1 MTINW
6 GFLGAGMVATKALAP
21 AVKAANNANLYA
33 VASLDINRAEALHP
47 TVAYDNYEALIADPK
62 VTAVYISL
70 SNNLHVNWAIKALQ
84 AGKHVLCE
92 KPLATTATE
101 AIEMFE
107 VAQINHKLMVEGV
120 WFRWHPRFQKAQELI
135 SSGAIGEIKEISAN
149 FTFRNTTA
157 GNYRFDPNA
166 GGGALLDVGPYL
178 VHALVALVGSDANFE
193 LNEVVQNIGPTGVDL
208 TTTASAIVNNS
219 IKFNLHA
226 SFEEDEKQE
235 LIITGSKGSATFPA
249 GQAFTNWNQA
259 SQLKVAEQIFDF
271 EAIDPYQIM
280 IESVSKV
287 ITGAASWLVPQ
298 AESIFVMQVLDLI
311 RQKSTRSN

>member
-1 MTINW
+1 MSINW

-33 VASLDINRAEALHP
+33 VASLDINRAEALNP
-47 TVAYDNYEALIADPK
+47 TVAHDNYEALIADPK

-70 SNNLHVNWAIKALQ
+70 SNNLHAQWAIKALQ

-92 KPLATTATE
+92 KPIATTAAE
-101 AIEMFE
+101 AIKMFE
-107 VAQINHKLMVEGV
+107 AAQANQKLMVEGV
-120 WFRWHPRFQKAQELI
+120 WVRWHPRFKKAQELI
-135 SSGAIGEIKEISAN
+135 AAGAIGELKEISAS

-178 VHALVALVGSDANFE
+178 VHTLVALVGSDADFE

-208 TTTASAIVNNS
+208 TTTASATINNS
-219 IKFNLHA
+219 IKFKLHA
-226 SFEEDEKQE
+226 SFEEDENQE
-235 LIITGSKGSATFPA
+235 LIIKGSKGSVTYPA
-249 GQAFTNWNQA
+249 GQAFTNWNQE
-259 SQLKVAEQIFDF
+259 SQLKVADQIFDF

-280 IESVSKV
+280 VQSVSKV
-287 ITGAASWLVPQ
+287 IAGTAAWLVPQ
-298 AESIFVMQVLDLI
+298 AESILVMNILDSI
-311 RQKSTRSN
+311 KTQAKQ